1 MSILFAAPLAH
12 AQTAANFSYVQT
24 KLGGSIRFSSLRGVA
39 TDASNNV
46 YVADYGSGKVYEI
59 LAAGGYTTV
68 NTLGAGS
75 FANPTDVVVDGSGNV
90 FVSDGSGTKPNVY
103 KIPAG
108 GGSVQ
113 TLGGGFAFHSP
124 DGVALDGNGNLFVGD
139 QSSKLYEI
147 PAPNYNTV
155 TQIASGTTF
164 ASTAGVAVDGSKNVY
179 VADQGSGKVYQ
190 VVAPGYTTVNRLA
203 SSFSF
208 SAPSAV
214 ALDANNNLYVADQ
227 NLGEVFE
234 ILAPSYTD
242 VVTLGYSVTNAFGV
256 ALDMSGDIY
265 VTNYNSNTL
274 VQLKEADFG
283 STAVGTPSAPMPL
296 TFTFTTG
303 GTIGTPAVLTQGV
316 AGLDFADAGT
326 GTCTTTGTSHTYNVG
341 DTCTVDVTFTPK
353 FAGLRYGAASL
364 QNGSGATIA
373 TGYVHG
379 VGSGP
384 QVSFLPGSQSTL
396 GSDFNHPTGL
406 AVDGSGNVF
415 VADEFDNQI
424 KEILATGGYVTVNRL
439 GSGSYFNL
447 PFGVALDAGGNVF
460 VADSYNNEVREI
472 LAAGGYTT
480 VNTLGSGFNDP
491 YAVAVDG
498 SGNVFVA
505 DKGNNAVKEILA
517 AGGYTTVNTLGS
529 GFSSPVGVAVD
540 GSGNVFVADLNNNA
554 VKEILAAGGYTTVNT
569 LGSGFSSPYGVAVD
583 GSGNVFVGD
592 FGHNAVKEILAA
604 GGYTTV
610 NTLGTGFNGPVGVAV
625 DGSGNVFVANYSN
638 NTVVKLDY
646 ADAPSFSF
654 ASTNEGSTSSDSP
667 QTVTVQ
673 NIGNAALSFPVPNS
687 GTNASIAN
695 NFTLGG
701 STTCPEVSSS
711 GSAGTLAA
719 SSSCVYAINFLP
731 QASGSIG
738 GSLVL
743 TDNALN
749 VANATQT
756 INLSGTGVSVG
767 DTTSTTVQTSASTV
781 LAQSS
786 VTLTATVSGA
796 SVPAGSVSFMDG
808 TTQLGTATLSNTGTA
823 TLTISTLSVGSHSI
837 TAVYAGSVDF
847 AGSTSSAIT
856 ETVQDFNF
864 TATGGNTT
872 ATVLSTTVQPGNTAI
887 YTVQFAPTGG
897 STFPS
902 AVALTLTGLPA
913 GATYTISPSTIPAG
927 SGTTTVTVTVNTT
940 KQQTTASS
948 SSPKGDIGFP
958 KPLALAMFLP
968 LLGTRKLRRA
978 LRAQM
983 KTSTLMLVL
992 LGLLT
997 VTGMTACGG
1006 GSGFFSQAPQTHLMT
1021 LTGTSGALHHSVTL
1035 NLTIQ

>member
-1 MSILFAAPLAH
+1 MLTPSRRFSFLCLLFALTMSILFAAPLAH

-517 AGGYTTVNTLGS
+517 AGGYTTVNTLG
-529 GFSSPVGVAVD
+529 
-540 GSGNVFVADLNNNA
+540 
-554 VKEILAAGGYTTVNT
+554 
-569 LGSGFSSPYGVAVD
+569 
-583 GSGNVFVGD
+583 
-592 FGHNAVKEILAA
+592 
-604 GGYTTV
+604 
-610 NTLGTGFNGPVGVAV
+610 TGFNGPVGVAV